1 LQLHTTALL
10 VFCFFFALV
19 TLAGFWAAR
28 WRRPKTGMGSLEEWG
43 LAGRSFGTW
52 VTWFL
57 IGGDLYTAYTVI
69 AVPSALYGAGA
80 MGFFAV
86 PYAVIAYPY
95 MMLVL
100 PRLWTVCRRH
110 GYVTFA
116 DFVGGRYGNRWLTVA
131 IAVTG
136 ILALMPYIAL
146 QLVGIRV
153 VITSLLSGA
162 VSTAVW
168 HGLPMSEWALVA
180 AFVILAAYTYSSG
193 LRAPAVI
200 AIVKDL
206 MLYIMVLA
214 ALIYLPIKLG
224 GYARVFELANQ
235 ALAHHT
241 PSATVYLRQGQFLGY
256 STLAIGSAIAL
267 MLYPH
272 TATAVLSAQ
281 SANVVRRNAAM
292 LPAYSFLL
300 GLIALLGYLAL
311 AAGVVTKDPNT
322 AVPLL
327 FLKMFPEW
335 FAGFCLAAIA
345 IGALVPAA
353 IMSIAASNLFTRNLY
368 GAMVRRK
375 MLPEEESRMAKIVS
389 LVVKFG
395 ALIFVL
401 KLPATYAI
409 EMQLLGGIWMGQ
421 LFPSVVIGVFTRWFH
436 PWALFAGW
444 VAGMASG
451 TAMAIALGL
460 KSSVY
465 PLHIF
470 GGTYAMYAAI
480 PALLLNLL
488 VSLVLTG
495 VFRFAKVNDGSD
507 ATDAAAY
514 VG

>member
-1 LQLHTTALL
+1 
-10 VFCFFFALV
+10 VIFCFFFALV

-28 WRRPKTGMGSLEEWG
+28 WRKPKTGMGSLEEWG

-69 AVPSALYGAGA
+69 AVPALLYGSGA

-86 PYAVIAYPY
+86 PYAVITYPY
-95 MMLVL
+95 AMMVL
-100 PRLWTVCRRH
+100 PRLWTICHRH

-116 DFVGGRYGNRWLTVA
+116 DFVAGRYGNRWLTIA
-131 IAVTG
+131 IALTG
-136 ILALMPYIAL
+136 VLALMPYIAL

-153 VITSLLSGA
+153 VIQAMGVA
-162 VSTAVW
+162 
-168 HGLPMSEWALVA
+168 GEWPLAA

-200 AIVKDL
+200 AIVKDV
-206 MLYIMVLA
+206 MLYVMVLA
-214 ALIYLPIKLG
+214 AMIIIPIKLG
-224 GYARVFELANQ
+224 GYARVFEIANQ
-235 ALAHHT
+235 VLGHHT
-241 PSATVYLRQGQFLGY
+241 PSATIYLRRGQFLPY
-256 STLAIGSAIAL
+256 STLAIGSAVAL

-281 SANVVRRNAAM
+281 NANVVRRNAAM

-335 FAGFCLAAIA
+335 FAGFCLAAVA

-368 GAMVRRK
+368 GAVVRRK
-375 MLPEEESRMAKIVS
+375 MLPEEESRMAKVVS
-389 LVVKFG
+389 LAVKFG
-395 ALIFVL
+395 ALVFVL

-421 LFPSVVIGVFTRWFH
+421 LFPSVVLGVFTRWFH
-436 PWALFAGW
+436 PWALFCGW
-444 VAGMASG
+444 LAGMVSG
-451 TAMAIALGL
+451 SAMAWSLGL
-460 KSSVY
+460 KSSVF
-465 PLHIF
+465 PLHLPSF
-470 GGTYAMYAAI
+470 VGGGTYAMYAAV
-480 PALLLNLL
+480 PALILNLV
-488 VSLVLTG
+488 VSWVLTL
-495 VFRFAKVNDGSD
+495 VFRAAGVSSGRD
-507 ATDAAAY
+507 ATEPAVY